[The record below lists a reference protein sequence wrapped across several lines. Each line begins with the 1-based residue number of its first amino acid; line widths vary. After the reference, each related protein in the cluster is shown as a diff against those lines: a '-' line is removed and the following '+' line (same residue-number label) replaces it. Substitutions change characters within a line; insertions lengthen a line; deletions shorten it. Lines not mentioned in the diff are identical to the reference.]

1 MTENM
6 KTKAFKRRGGC
17 DEDCMNC
24 PYPDCYK
31 PTMECKTDT
40 FVSALLRER
49 PSKEKSAL
57 LTDLIYQENFIYEGC
72 TMINFIIGLI
82 IGAPIG
88 FAICAILSANGRD

>member
-6 KTKAFKRRGGC
+6 KTKAFKRHGGC

-49 PSKEKSAL
+49 TSKEKSAL
-57 LTDLIYQENFIYEGC
+57 HMFTVELGGAGIYQPL
-72 TMINFIIGLI
+72 MW
-82 IGAPIG
+82 
-88 FAICAILSANGRD
+88 

>member
-6 KTKAFKRRGGC
+6 KTKAFKRQGGC

-31 PTMECKTDT
+31 PAIECKADK

-49 PSKEKSAL
+49 TSKKKSAL
-57 LTDLIYQENFIYEGC
+57 HMFTVELGGTGTNRP
-72 TMINFIIGLI
+72 N
-82 IGAPIG
+82 
-88 FAICAILSANGRD
+88 LSRKFYL

>member
-31 PTMECKTDT
+31 PTMECKTDI

-57 LTDLIYQENFIYEGC
+57 HMFTVELGGTGTNRP
-72 TMINFIIGLI
+72 N
-82 IGAPIG
+82 
-88 FAICAILSANGRD
+88 LSRKFYL

>member
-1 MTENM
+1 MTEIM
-6 KTKAFKRRGGC
+6 KTKAFKCRGGC
-17 DEDCMNC
+17 DENCMNC

-57 LTDLIYQENFIYEGC
+57 HMFTVEPG
-72 TMINFIIGLI
+72 
-82 IGAPIG
+82 GAGTNRPN
-88 FAICAILSANGRD
+88 LSRKFYL

>member
-31 PTMECKTDT
+31 PTESIKSDRTYAKVLCD
-40 FVSALLRER
+40 R

-57 LTDLIYQENFIYEGC
+57 HMFTVEL
-72 TMINFIIGLI
+72 
-82 IGAPIG
+82 GAAGTNRPN
-88 FAICAILSANGRD
+88 LSRKFYL

>member
-17 DEDCMNC
+17 DEDCINC

-49 PSKEKSAL
+49 PSKEKSAPHMFTVEL
-57 LTDLIYQENFIYEGC
+57 GGAGTNRPDLSRKFY
-72 TMINFIIGLI
+72 L
-82 IGAPIG
+82 
-88 FAICAILSANGRD
+88 

>member
-17 DEDCMNC
+17 DEDCINC

-49 PSKEKSAL
+49 PSKEKSAPHMFTVEL
-57 LTDLIYQENFIYEGC
+57 G
-72 TMINFIIGLI
+72 
-82 IGAPIG
+82 GAGTNRPN
-88 FAICAILSANGRD
+88 LSRKFYL